1 MNEITKRNSSLKS
14 TLIDKISQSDSK
26 DLIGLASKV
35 VDKADPTALITSL
48 KEVGNKYYELQ
59 TVREQEQ
66 TKRGQI
72 QAEKEVALNKI
83 NTLREMFMTYMNK
96 SFDERKD
103 NFAKFFK
110 IVDDAIEKNN
120 MQELQMGLLCIN
132 QLAAQSP
139 FKPIADMAMLTRTLE
154 SNQEL
159 DI

>member
-1 MNEITKRNSSLKS
+1 MNDITRQSKTLRS
-14 TLIDKISQSDSK
+14 TLVDKIRESDSK
-26 DLIGLASKV
+26 DLLGLAGKV
-35 VDKADPTALITSL
+35 VDKADPTALISSI

-59 TVREQEQ
+59 IVREQEQ
-66 TKRGQI
+66 TKRAQI
-72 QAEKEVALNKI
+72 QKDKEVTLNKI
-83 NTLREMFMTYMNK
+83 NTLREMFMTYMNR

-103 NFAKFFK
+103 NFDKFFK

-120 MQELQMGLLCIN
+120 MQELQMGLQSIN

-154 SNQEL
+154 SDQEL